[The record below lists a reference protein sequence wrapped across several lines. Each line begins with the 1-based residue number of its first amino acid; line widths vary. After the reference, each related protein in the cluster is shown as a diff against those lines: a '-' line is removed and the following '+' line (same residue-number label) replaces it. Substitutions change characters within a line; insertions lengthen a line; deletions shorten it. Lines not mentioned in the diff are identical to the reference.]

1 MLIGGEEFVAG
12 SPLSDKQMRAIS
24 MKKMMDKNNKYPY
37 PAEVDAQY
45 AKQQPEFE
53 AANKKMEAEA
63 LASGKK
69 GFDESAGMKPAS
81 GVDGGALSK
90 KSTENEQAKMDASK
104 ASGGS
109 NTSVVAPT
117 INNSTNQTQ
126 LIKSPTR
133 NQESSQAKYLD
144 SRYAF

>member
-1 MLIGGEEFVAG
+1 
-12 SPLSDKQMRAIS
+12 
-24 MKKMMDKNNKYPY
+24 
-37 PAEVDAQY
+37 
-45 AKQQPEFE
+45 
-53 AANKKMEAEA
+53 
-63 LASGKK
+63 
-69 GFDESAGMKPAS
+69 MKPAS